1 MVDSGLLFVLHLSE
15 TAVVAAALWVL
26 RYHPK
31 MTRKLSARKSDKKD
45 KDSVNKSGGKV
56 KKKWLKSKVQDK
68 RNNLALFDKAI
79 YDKLWK
85 KVLKY
90 KLLPLRDWRFAAPW
104 PGSPLAAPQ

>member
-1 MVDSGLLFVLHLSE
+1 
-15 TAVVAAALWVL
+15 
-26 RYHPK
+26 

-68 RNNLALFDKAI
+68 HNNLALFDKAT

-85 KVLKY
+85 KVLNY
-90 KLLPLRDWRFAAPW
+90 KLLPLRD
-104 PGSPLAAPQ
+104 